1 MLNYLRTLLARLF
14 GYVIISNSEV
24 RGFVLVVLGLVSIVG
39 LVLGVIWV
47 TGFVFR
53 SGWDAADKK
62 GDEGQGD
69 EVPF

>member
-1 MLNYLRTLLARLF
+1 VLNNLRILLARLF
-14 GYVIISNSEV
+14 GYVMVSNSEV
-24 RGFVLVVLGLVSIVG
+24 RGFILVVLGLLSIIG
-39 LVLGVIWV
+39 LVMGVIWV

>member
-1 MLNYLRTLLARLF
+1 MLNNLRILLARLF
-14 GYVIISNSEV
+14 GYVMVSNSEV
-24 RGFVLVVLGLVSIVG
+24 RGFILVVLGLLSIIG
-39 LVLGVIWV
+39 LVMGVIWV